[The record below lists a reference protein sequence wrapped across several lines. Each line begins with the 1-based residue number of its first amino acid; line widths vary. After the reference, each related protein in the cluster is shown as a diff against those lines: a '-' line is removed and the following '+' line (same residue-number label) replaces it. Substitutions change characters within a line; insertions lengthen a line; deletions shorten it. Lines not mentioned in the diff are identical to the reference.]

1 MTNAVLEPEC
11 DVLWELGC
19 RDSGLVGTDKET
31 QQKKVFAQDISTRVE
46 VKSFGVALQG
56 SRDMDLKLRKI

>member
-1 MTNAVLEPEC
+1 M
-11 DVLWELGC
+11 
-19 RDSGLVGTDKET
+19 VGTDKET